1 MSTGR
6 AGIVLKKLFGYFAG
20 DGYQARAFRGTAFT
34 VGGLAGQNFLRLG
47 SNLILTR
54 LLFPEAFGLMALVN
68 VVLMGATMFSDLGIR
83 GSIVQH
89 ARGHDPAFLNTA
101 WTVQILRGVVLA
113 GIIMALADPLA
124 RFYDAPQLGELLL
137 VSALVPLIQ
146 GFGST
151 RLHTASRELQLGRLV
166 GLQLFSQ
173 FAGIIAM
180 ILLSWWLHSVWGLV
194 LGTLVGA
201 LVSAVLSHIVI
212 KGDHRNR
219 LGFERE
225 ALGNLFSFGRF
236 VFIATIA
243 GFFANQ
249 GDRAVLGKYVSL
261 EDLAIYNIGYFL
273 ASMPLLLA
281 LEIGNKV
288 VYPLYARRP
297 PAESKHNARK
307 INRARLALTAA
318 LVGGLII
325 LALIGDWLIR
335 LLYDPRYH
343 TAGPLLVAVAIANLP
358 VVITTTYQRMPLAF
372 GHSGRFAIFSIG
384 RAAILMAV
392 LLASVPV
399 LGVWAAA
406 AAPGITALLAYPLLL
421 WSIAPYKGWDPRH
434 DMLYGLTMLVAVAAL
449 VWFHAET
456 LTPAWD
462 AFSDVIYTRSD
473 AAGAPSGD

>member
-1 MSTGR
+1 MF
-6 AGIVLKKLFGYFAG
+6 KKLFGYFAG

-34 VGGLAGQNFLRLG
+34 IGGLAGQNFLRLG

-89 ARGHDPAFLNTA
+89 ERGHDPAFLNTA

-113 GIIMALADPLA
+113 GVIMALAEPLA
-124 RFYDAPQLGELLL
+124 RFYDAPQLAELLL
-137 VSALVPLIQ
+137 VSAFVPLIQ

-173 FAGIIAM
+173 AIGITAM
-180 ILLSWWLHSVWGLV
+180 ILLSWWLRSVWGLV
-194 LGTLVGA
+194 LGTVIGSV
-201 LVSAVLSHIVI
+201 VSTTLSHIVI

-225 ALGNLFSFGRF
+225 ALKNLFSFGRF

-261 EDLAIYNIGYFL
+261 EELAIYNIGYFL
-273 ASMPLLLA
+273 ASVPLLLA

-297 PAESKHNARK
+297 PAESERNARK

-318 LVGGLII
+318 LVGGLIV

-343 TAGPLLVAVAIANLP
+343 AAGPLLVAVAVANLP

-384 RAAILMAV
+384 RAAILMGV
-392 LLASVPV
+392 LLTTVPF
-399 LGVWAAA
+399 LGIWAAA
-406 AAPGITALLAYPLLL
+406 VAPGLTALLAYPLLL
-421 WSIAPYKGWDPRH
+421 WSILPYKGWDPRH
-434 DMLYGLTMLVAVAAL
+434 DLLYGMVMLIAVAAL

-456 LTPAWD
+456 LDPAWD
-462 AFSDVIYTRSD
+462 LLSEIIYTRSD
-473 AAGAPSGD
+473 ADAAPSGG